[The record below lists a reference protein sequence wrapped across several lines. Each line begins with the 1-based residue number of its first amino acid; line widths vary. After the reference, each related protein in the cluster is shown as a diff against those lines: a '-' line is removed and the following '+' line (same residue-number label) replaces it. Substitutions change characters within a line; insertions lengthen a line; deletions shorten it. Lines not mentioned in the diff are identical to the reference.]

1 VFALKEFKNGA
12 TFMEFERE
20 SKVLRKLLEKPHKNI
35 TPHYAS
41 WSQAGHFFMLSP
53 LASCNLKVYWKNNRP
68 ELSNSEF
75 VLWELRQLSGLA
87 DGLRYIYNL
96 GGWHH
101 DLKAENVLVFE
112 EGDGGR
118 PTLKIA
124 DFGSAKIRAR
134 RPAPQDESS
143 PTDSYSQGTSAYEA
157 PDYVILGETS
167 RPYDVWTLACLFMD
181 MLVWTFGSRP
191 SELEM
196 FSNER
201 RVLRGGKLGTDTM
214 FWCVEQ
220 HNGEYWT
227 HWKPFV
233 EKRLQNLKA
242 LCDSDQGSRRA
253 VFKELVNT
261 ISKMLRMDPVQRVK
275 AFEVH
280 NDLERVTLWAEE
292 AVKEPAW
299 KIQHLLIGATPSTD
313 RSETS
318 GESNLDGIP
327 VRAPRGYLM
336 MPHPPSLTT
345 DSRNLHPAL
354 WQSLRDASDLKF
366 MGANENLV
374 QNTNSSKF
382 HMVVDPVVDPLDTDY
397 QPGDKPDG
405 GLLIGSHLMSADGD
419 NFAEAQTVVASV
431 AASESHL
438 PSLPLPSIPMVK
450 RDDGAACM

>member
-1 VFALKEFKNGA
+1 VFALKEFKNGSS
-12 TFMEFERE
+12 FKEFERE
-20 SKVLRKLLEKPHKNI
+20 SKVLRKLLEKSHKHI
-35 TPHYAS
+35 ASHYAS

-53 LASCNLKVYWKNNRP
+53 LASCNLKVYWKNNQP
-68 ELSNSEF
+68 ELSNPGF
-75 VLWELRQLSGLA
+75 VLWELRQLWGLA

-101 DLKAENVLVFE
+101 DLKGENVLVYE

-143 PTDSYSQGTSAYEA
+143 PTASYSQGTSAYEA
-157 PDYVILGETS
+157 PDYVILHETS
-167 RPYDVWTLACLFMD
+167 RPYDLWTLGCLFMD
-181 MLVWTFGSRP
+181 MLVWTFGASP

-201 RVLRGGKLGTDTM
+201 KVLKGGKLGTDTM
-214 FWCVEQ
+214 FWYVEQ
-220 HNGEYWT
+220 HNGEWWT
-227 HWKPFV
+227 HWKPSV
-233 EKRLQNLKA
+233 EKRLQKLKE

-261 ISKMLRMDPVQRVK
+261 ISKMLRMDPTQRVK
-275 AFEVH
+275 VFEVH

-299 KIQHLLIGATPSTD
+299 KIQHLLIGATPSTA

-327 VRAPRGYLM
+327 VRAPFGYLM
-336 MPHPPSLTT
+336 VPHPVSPST
-345 DSRNLHPAL
+345 DSPSSRPAL
-354 WQSLRDASDLKF
+354 RQFLHNPSDFNF
-366 MGANENLV
+366 MGGNENLA

-382 HMVVDPVVDPLDTDY
+382 HMVVDSVGDFSGVDCRPR
-397 QPGDKPDG
+397 DG
-405 GLLIGSHLMSADGD
+405 TVGRPMYGSHLGSADID
-419 NFAEAQTVVASV
+419 HFAEAQTVVAS
-431 AASESHL
+431 AATSESHL
-438 PSLPLPSIPMVK
+438 PALPLPSTPT
-450 RDDGAACM
+450 